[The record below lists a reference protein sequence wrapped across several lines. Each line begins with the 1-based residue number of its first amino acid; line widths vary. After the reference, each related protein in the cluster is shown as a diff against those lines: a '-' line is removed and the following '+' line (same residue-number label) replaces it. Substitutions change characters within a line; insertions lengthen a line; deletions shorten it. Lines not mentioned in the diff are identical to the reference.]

1 MKYLDKPGLSKI
13 FIIIFHI
20 VGFVGFSLPHLH
32 DFFISFVPFHL
43 LLMVTILLINQKDF
57 RKEFWFGLIF
67 VYLSGY
73 LVEVVGVSSGA
84 IFGTYA
90 YGNTLGIKVA
100 QVPLMIGVNWV
111 ILVFGIGAVLKK
123 HMKHLRNL
131 KSLMG
136 AAILVFIDFLIE
148 PVAVRFDYWS
158 WADSAIPL
166 QNYVAWFFVCF
177 ILLRVYY
184 ELEFRKSNPVAFTLI
199 ISQVLFFIGL
209 NVTAL

>member
-43 LLMVTILLINQKDF
+43 LLMATILLINQKDF

-90 YGNTLGIKVA
+90 YGNTLGVKVA

-111 ILVFGIGAVLKK
+111 ILVFGVGAILKK

-131 KSLMG
+131 KSLVG

-148 PVAVRFDYWS
+148 PVAVKFDYWS
-158 WADSAIPL
+158 WADSVIPL

-199 ISQVLFFIGL
+199 VTQVLFFIGL

>member
-20 VGFVGFSLPHLH
+20 VGFIGFSLPHLH

-43 LLMVTILLINQKDF
+43 LLMATILLINQKDF
-57 RKEFWFGLIF
+57 RKEFWFGLLF

-90 YGNTLGIKVA
+90 YGNTLGVKVA

-123 HMKHLRNL
+123 HLKHLRTL
-131 KSLMG
+131 KSLVG

-148 PVAVRFDYWS
+148 PVAVKFDYWS
-158 WADSAIPL
+158 WADSTIPL
-166 QNYVAWFFVCF
+166 QNYIAWFLVCF

-184 ELEFRKSNPVAFTLI
+184 ELEFRKSNPVALTLMV
-199 ISQVLFFIGL
+199 SQVLFFIGL

>member
-1 MKYLDKPGLSKI
+1 MKYLEKTGLSKI
-13 FIIIFHI
+13 FIIVFHI
-20 VGFVGFSLPHLH
+20 VGLVGFSLPHLH

-43 LLMVTILLINQKDF
+43 LLMAVILLINQKEYK
-57 RKEFWFGLIF
+57 KEFWLGLGF
-67 VYLSGY
+67 VYLAGY

-90 YGNTLGIKVA
+90 YGNTLGFKLA
-100 QVPLMIGVNWV
+100 QVPLLIGVNWV
-111 ILVFGIGAVLKK
+111 ILVFCVGAVLKK
-123 HMKHLRNL
+123 YFKHLRNL
-131 KSLMG
+131 KSLVG
-136 AAILVFIDFLIE
+136 AAVLVFIDFLIE
-148 PVAVRFDYWS
+148 PIAVRFDYWS

-184 ELEFRKSNPVAFTLI
+184 ELEFRKSNPVALTLL
-199 ISQVLFFIGL
+199 ISQVLFFVGL

>member
-13 FIIIFHI
+13 FIIIFHL
-20 VGFVGFSLPHLH
+20 VGFVGFSLPQFH

-43 LLMVTILLINQKDF
+43 MLMATILLINQKDF
-57 RKEFWFGLIF
+57 RKEFWLGLIF
-67 VYLSGY
+67 VYLAGY
-73 LVEVVGVSSGA
+73 LIEVVGVSSGA
-84 IFGTYA
+84 VFGNYT
-90 YGNTLGIKVA
+90 YGNTLGIKLA
-100 QVPLMIGVNWV
+100 QVPLLIGINWL
-111 ILVFGIGAVLKK
+111 ILVFGVGAALKK
-123 HMKHLRNL
+123 YFKHLRNL
-131 KSLMG
+131 KSLVG

-148 PVAVRFDYWS
+148 PIAVKFDYWS

-184 ELEFRKSNPVAFTLI
+184 ELEFRKSNPVALTLI